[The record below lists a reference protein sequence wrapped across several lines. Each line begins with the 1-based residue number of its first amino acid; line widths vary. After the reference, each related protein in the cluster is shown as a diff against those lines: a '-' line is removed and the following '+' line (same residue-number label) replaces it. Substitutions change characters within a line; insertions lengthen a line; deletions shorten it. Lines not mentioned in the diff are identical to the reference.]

1 MILVSTIFT
10 FPKQAQLV
18 SAPDIYEY
26 ELTDDDEYLII
37 VSEGIQK
44 VLTSQQ
50 VLDLIRCVFVSL
62 CVDVC
67 MMYIIRF
74 GLRSLYFAFA
84 FSVFVCL
91 CFFDTQNRK
100 VDQPQ
105 LGALLVQTVAYELGS
120 KKDDSIIVVKLVKR
134 QP

>member
-18 SAPDIYEY
+18 SEPDIYEY

-62 CVDVC
+62 CVGVC

-74 GLRSLYFAFA
+74 
-84 FSVFVCL
+84 
-91 CFFDTQNRK
+91 
-100 VDQPQ
+100 
-105 LGALLVQTVAYELGS
+105 
-120 KKDDSIIVVKLVKR
+120 
-134 QP
+134 